1 MAQGV
6 GARIADLRGALAD
19 RTVDTGMVMRLAVL
33 DIEHIATLLAH
44 LRELARARG
53 DDELAAFCDEWES
66 SMRPEVKAVR
76 KAAVRLG
83 RDPDRAAAPLD
94 ESLLSRVAHG
104 AGWVVGSVGEAVDRL
119 TARVRQD
126 RG

>member
-33 DIEHIATLLAH
+33 DIEHITTLLAH
-44 LRELARARG
+44 LGELAGARG
-53 DDELAAFCDEWES
+53 DDRLASFCDEWVG

-94 ESLLSRVAHG
+94 DSPFGRAAHG
-104 AGWVVGSVGEAVDRL
+104 VGWVVGSVGETVDRV
-119 TARVRQD
+119 AASVRD
-126 RG
+126 RQA

>member
-33 DIEHIATLLAH
+33 DIEHVVTH
-44 LRELARARG
+44 LRELAIARG
-53 DDELAAFCDEWES
+53 DAGLAEFCDERATEIRS
-66 SMRPEVKAVR
+66 EVKAVR

-94 ESLLSRVAHG
+94 DSPLGRAAHG
-104 AGWVVGSVGEAVDRL
+104 IGWAVGSVGEAVDRVA
-119 TARVRQD
+119 ARARQD
-126 RG
+126 RS